1 MKFLERFA
9 KTLER
14 FMKFSERFTK
24 TFEQFMKFTERFAKT
39 FERFIKFS
47 ERFVKMFERFMK
59 ITERFGKTFERF
71 MKFPIEIIF
80 SRELS
85 VGYLFRT
92 LTKPFEGCSVTCYL
106 HLSFER
112 YDEPFA
118 KIHKPFK
125 RFVEPTWLCIL

>member
-9 KTLER
+9 KTFER

-24 TFEQFMKFTERFAKT
+24 TFKRFMKFTERFAKT
-39 FERFIKFS
+39 FERFMKFS

-59 ITERFGKTFERF
+59 ITKRF

-85 VGYLFRT
+85 VGYLFGT

-118 KIHKPFK
+118 KIHKPFE